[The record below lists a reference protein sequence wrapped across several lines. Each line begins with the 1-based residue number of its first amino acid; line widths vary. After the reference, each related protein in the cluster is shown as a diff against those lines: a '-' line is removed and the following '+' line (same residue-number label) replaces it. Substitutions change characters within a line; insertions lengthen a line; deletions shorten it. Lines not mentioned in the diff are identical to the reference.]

1 MFIYVNPQT
10 LSNRG
15 TLYKFTDFY
24 IQKAPKTVSSVG
36 YIPLPD
42 DGYRLNYVHLYKNKV
57 GTVFDG
63 KAEMNLTI
71 GELLRKEAKF

>member
-1 MFIYVNPQT
+1 M
-10 LSNRG
+10 
-15 TLYKFTDFY
+15 
-24 IQKAPKTVSSVG
+24 G

-42 DGYRLNYVHLYKNKV
+42 EGYQINSVHFYKGKV